1 MKLHL
6 GCGDKIL
13 EGFINIDVRKLNGVD
28 IVTDITKL
36 ETIEDNSVEL
46 IYCSHVLE
54 HFGRNVYKK
63 VLENWYEKLKPDG
76 ILRIAVPNFES
87 VVEYYNKY
95 KDIKPLLG
103 LLYGG
108 QTYNENYHY
117 CAWDFK
123 SLSEDLINIGFKSV
137 KEYDWRKTEHSKI
150 DDYSQSYL
158 PHMDKDSGMLM
169 SLNLEAIK

>member
-13 EGFINIDVRKLNGVD
+13 DGFINIDVRDIEGVD
-28 IVTDITKL
+28 IVSDITKL
-36 ETIEDNSVEL
+36 ETFDDNSVDL

-63 VLENWYEKLKPDG
+63 VLENWYKKIKDG
-76 ILRIAVPNFES
+76 GVLRISVPNFES
-87 VVEYYNKY
+87 IVEYYNTY
-95 KDIKPLLG
+95 RDIRPLLG

-108 QTYNENYHY
+108 QTYEQNYHY
-117 CAWDFK
+117 CAWDFN
-123 SLSEDLINIGFKSV
+123 SISEDLKEIGFKEV
-137 KEYDWRKTEHSKI
+137 IKYDWRKTEHSEL

-158 PHMDKDSGMLM
+158 PHMDKINGLLM
-169 SLNLEAIK
+169 SLNIEAKK